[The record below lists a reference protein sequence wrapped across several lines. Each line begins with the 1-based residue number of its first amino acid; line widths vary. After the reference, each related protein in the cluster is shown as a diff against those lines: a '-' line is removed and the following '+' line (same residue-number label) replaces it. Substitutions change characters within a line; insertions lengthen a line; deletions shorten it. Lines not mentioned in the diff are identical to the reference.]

1 MALGTL
7 PGPCC
12 CPDSANPRLTQ
23 AMLINADFN
32 SIVVVTPDDY
42 IWVDSPQAGVRR
54 VMLDRIGAEKAR
66 ATSLVRYAPDSTFP
80 PHAHPG
86 GEEILVLE
94 GVFSDELGDCPAGTY
109 LRNPPGSR
117 HAPGSREG
125 CLILVKL
132 RQMSASEAATLRLDT
147 NAVQLWEH
155 LTDRRLCTVFESPD
169 ECVRIERVEPGRA
182 LFPQAR
188 APAEVLVLD
197 GDLQVTVDSRTRLAA
212 AGTWVRAGGPDAS
225 RCLASMVA
233 GAQGVSVYVK
243 QGTVVEHPHLT
254 AAEARS

>member
-1 MALGTL
+1 
-7 PGPCC
+7 
-12 CPDSANPRLTQ
+12 
-23 AMLINADFN
+23 MLINADFN

-66 ATSLVRYAPDSTFP
+66 ATSLVRYAPGSTFP

-117 HAPGSREG
+117 HAPASREG

-132 RQMSASEAATLRLDT
+132 RQMSANEESTLRLDT
-147 NAVQLWEH
+147 NVAEVWEH
-155 LTDRRLCTVFESPD
+155 LTDRRLCMVFESL
-169 ECVRIERVEPGRA
+169 EERVRIEQVDPTRP
-182 LFPQAR
+182 LFPQTQ
-188 APAEVLVLD
+188 APAEILILE
-197 GDLQVTVDSRTRLAA
+197 GELQLAVGGRTQTVA
-212 AGTWVRAGGPDAS
+212 AGTWLRVGGPAAS

-233 GAQGVSVYVK
+233 GAHGVTVYVK
-243 QGTVVEHPHLT
+243 QGTVVERPHPT
-254 AAEARS
+254 AAEAVS

>member
-1 MALGTL
+1 
-7 PGPCC
+7 
-12 CPDSANPRLTQ
+12 
-23 AMLINADFN
+23 MLINADFN

-42 IWVDSPQAGVRR
+42 IWVDSPQPGVRR

-66 ATSLVRYAPDSTFP
+66 ATSLVRYAPGSTFP
-80 PHAHPG
+80 SHAHPG

-117 HAPGSREG
+117 HAPASRKG

-147 NAVQLWEH
+147 NDAQMWED
-155 LTDRRLCTVFESPD
+155 LVDRRLCRLFEGS
-169 ECVRIERVEPGRA
+169 EERVRIEQVEPGRP
-182 LFPQAR
+182 LFPQAH
-188 APAEVLVLD
+188 APAEILVLD
-197 GDLQVTVDSRTRLAA
+197 GELQLAVDSRRRVAE
-212 AGTWVRAGGPDAS
+212 AGTWLRAGGPDAG

-233 GAQGVSVYVK
+233 GSHGVTVYVK
-243 QGTVVEHPHLT
+243 QGTVVERPHLT
-254 AAEARS
+254 AAEALS